1 MAGIL
6 RAQPIRK
13 WLAGRSLLGLTIGTI
28 LFAASLTPSL
38 TPRPPLLLGVLAGL
52 GLAAGYALGL
62 LLRALWS
69 YLGYPVR
76 PAHPRGWAIILSV
89 QGLIAVVFLWLAM
102 GWQNGI
108 RSLFGM
114 ELWSRWNSVT
124 VAVVSVITFGLL
136 FLCGMGVRFVF
147 RRAARWLDSHFPRK
161 VTVLLSALVA
171 AIVLWAVVT
180 GIVFRTGLHMM
191 DSSFRELDALIE
203 RDAPP
208 PTSPLQTG
216 SAASLIAWEGLG
228 RQGREYIAS
237 GPTREEIAQLSGG
250 QAEQPIRVYA
260 GLNSAET
267 VEERARL
274 ALAELQRAGGFD
286 KSVLVVIA
294 PTGTGWVDAAAIDTL
309 EYLERGDV
317 ASVAMQYSYLA
328 SWLSLLVE
336 PNYGTDS
343 ARALFRQ
350 VYDHWKTLPK
360 DNRPRLYLY
369 GLSLGALSSESSMD
383 LFDVIEDP
391 IQGAVWAGPPFP
403 SPLWK
408 SATRNREPG
417 SPVWLPRFRDSSIVR
432 FTNQQNQL
440 NKPGD
445 RWGPMRIVYLQY
457 GSDPITFFEPS
468 SFYREPEWMRGR
480 RAPDVS
486 PSFVWI
492 PGVTFTQ
499 LGVDMITGMGTPPG
513 TGHVFAAEH
522 YMDAWVAVT
531 EPTGWTE
538 EGLASLRATLKARQR
553 GGS

>member
-1 MAGIL
+1 MFG
-6 RAQPIRK
+6 
-13 WLAGRSLLGLTIGTI
+13 LALGTL

-52 GLAAGYALGL
+52 GLAAGYVLGL
-62 LLRALWS
+62 TLRGLWT
-69 YLGYPVR
+69 YLGYSVH
-76 PAHPRGWAIILSV
+76 PAHPRGWQIIVGILA
-89 QGLIAVVFLWLAM
+89 LIALLFLWLSM
-102 GWQNGI
+102 GWQNEI
-108 RSLFGM
+108 RTLFGM
-114 ELWSRWNSVT
+114 EPWSRWNSVT
-124 VAVVSVITFGLL
+124 VALVSVITFGLL
-136 FLCGMGVRFVF
+136 YLCGLGIRIVF
-147 RRAARWLDSHFPRK
+147 RGAAKWLDSHFPRK
-161 VTVLLSALVA
+161 VTALLSALVA

-180 GIVFRTGLHMM
+180 GIVFRTGLHVM

-203 RDAPP
+203 RDAPA
-208 PTSPLQTG
+208 PTSTLKTG

-237 GPTREEIAQLSGG
+237 GPSTEDIAQLSGG
-250 QAEQPIRVYA
+250 PAQEPIRVYA
-260 GLNSAET
+260 GLNSADT
-267 VEERARL
+267 VEERAKL
-274 ALAELQRAGGFD
+274 ALAELERVGGFD

-309 EYLERGDV
+309 EYLHRGDV
-317 ASVAMQYSYLA
+317 ASVAIQYSYLA

-336 PNYGTDS
+336 PNYGTES

-360 DNRPRLYLY
+360 DSRPRLYLY

-403 SPLWK
+403 SPLWN
-408 SATRNREPG
+408 SATQNREPG
-417 SPVWLPRFRDSSIVR
+417 SPVWLPRFRDGSIVR

-440 NKPGD
+440 NPPGG

-468 SFYREPEWMRGR
+468 SFYREPAWMRGK
-480 RAPDVS
+480 RAPDVV

-499 LGVDMITGMGTPPG
+499 LGVDMITGMSTPPG

-522 YMDAWVAVT
+522 YMDSWIAVT
-531 EPTGWTE
+531 EPTGWTP
-538 EGLASLRATLKARQR
+538 EGLARLRETLKARQR
-553 GGS
+553 AGD

>member
-1 MAGIL
+1 MAGKFRVL
-6 RAQPIRK
+6 PIRN
-13 WLAGRSLLGLTIGTI
+13 WLAGRSLFGLAIGTL

-52 GLAAGYALGL
+52 GLAAGYVLGL
-62 LLRALWS
+62 ALRGLWT
-69 YLGYPVR
+69 YLGYAVQ
-76 PAHPRGWAIILSV
+76 PAHPRGWQIIVGVLA
-89 QGLIAVVFLWLAM
+89 LIAVVFLWLSM
-102 GWQNGI
+102 GWQNDI
-108 RSLFGM
+108 RTLFGM
-114 ELWSRWNSVT
+114 EPWSRWNSIT
-124 VAVVSVITFGLL
+124 VALVSVITFGLL
-136 FLCGMGVRFVF
+136 FLCGMGIRIVF
-147 RRAARWLDSHFPRK
+147 RRSAKWLDRHFPRK

-171 AIVLWAVVT
+171 AVVLWAVVT

-203 RDAPP
+203 REAPA
-208 PTSPLQTG
+208 PTSTLKTG
-216 SAASLIAWEGLG
+216 STASLIAWDSLG

-237 GPTREEIAQLSGG
+237 GPSIDDIAQLTGG
-250 QAEQPIRVYA
+250 PAQQPIRVYA
-260 GLNSAET
+260 GLNSADS
-267 VEERARL
+267 VDQRARL
-274 ALAELQRAGGFD
+274 ALAELERVGGFD

-309 EYLERGDV
+309 EYLHRGDV
-317 ASVAMQYSYLA
+317 ASVAIQYSYLA

-336 PNYGTDS
+336 PNYGSDS

-350 VYDHWKTLPK
+350 VYDHWKALPK
-360 DNRPRLYLY
+360 ESRPRLYLY

-403 SPLWK
+403 SPLWN

-417 SPVWLPRFRDSSIVR
+417 SPVWLPRFRDGSIVR
-432 FTNQQNQL
+432 FTNQENQL
-440 NKPGD
+440 NLPGA

-468 SFYREPEWMRGR
+468 SFYREPEWMRGQ

-499 LGVDMITGMGTPPG
+499 LGVDMITGMSTPPG

-522 YMDAWVAVT
+522 YLDAWVAVT

-538 EGLASLRATLKARQR
+538 DGLAKLRATLKTRQR
-553 GGS
+553 AGS